1 MFFNVVGS
9 LCTQQP
15 GRCPVQQRSGVAA
28 AAPGGEAGCCLSR
41 AACTQQPWGTWRLLA
56 GSFCMLPSCRTW
68 CAPDAPRAFLFVH
81 PQHGYVPELCC
92 LSCSLLSLL
101 CFSFPSDGIRVWVVL
116 YVLGRGCLSE
126 RKCLFHTALGFEG
139 NRDQDWR

>member
-1 MFFNVVGS
+1 MLWAHSALSNWGDVPCSRAVVW
-9 LCTQQP
+9 LLLLL
-15 GRCPVQQRSGVAA
+15 
-28 AAPGGEAGCCLSR
+28 GGEAGSCLSR

-56 GSFCMLPSCRTW
+56 GSFCMLSSCGTW

-101 CFSFPSDGIRVWVVL
+101 CSSFPSDGIRVWVVL
-116 YVLGRGCLSE
+116 YVLGRSCLSE